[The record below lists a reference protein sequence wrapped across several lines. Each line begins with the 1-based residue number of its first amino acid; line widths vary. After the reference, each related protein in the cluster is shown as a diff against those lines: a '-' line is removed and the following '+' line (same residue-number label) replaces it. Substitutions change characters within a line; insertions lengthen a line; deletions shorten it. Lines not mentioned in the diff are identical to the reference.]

1 MPEYRTP
8 GVYIEEMSVG
18 PRPVVASS
26 TTDTGFVSMFT
37 LPSTFIPGRGRATG
51 LFLPTID
58 EQPFGSWNRA
68 LAFRPLIAS
77 DEALPPDPGA
87 SAAPKD
93 PPKDGAP
100 PTNGGKEG
108 GSNGGKPA
116 PKSVPVRA
124 QGNRLRA
131 LVEEALPGKWDIDP
145 PSMDDSV
152 TLRSVDKNDILRV
165 PLRRS
170 QLSVKEKEW
179 DLAWGADDHQ
189 VLQLIASKAV
199 EQGVRHNGVLACA
212 DPAAKPVNLDAANI
226 QARMQRIAPA
236 VHTLDAFEAW
246 RREFSGRLFVEIL
259 LESDER
265 MTQSKAESVWDSM
278 PQDARSAWER
288 WVRAHPGMV
297 RLELALSGFFQNGG
311 KTAYVAMGVQT
322 QQAAGPNKRK
332 MLEDSF
338 DGVKA
343 MALICAPGLDYGW
356 QQAILEYA
364 GPRGRGDLFAVLE
377 TPRHLL
383 TRGTRA
389 VESQLNK
396 QRWLEKDAPY
406 EVGMLET
413 LASPQQTELR
423 FNGYSE
429 DAVLDRC
436 VPRDD
441 TGYGAAYGPWVVVD
455 NPLSTG
461 AHDRYVIAPPAGH
474 IAGVIAATDLKAGGG
489 VHKAPANEL
498 VAGVAEL
505 VTSISDREQEPLN
518 MKGINI
524 IRHRPGAGIRVWG
537 ARTVASDPLWNY
549 VNVRRLFLFVERSIR
564 DAIQWAVFLPNTP
577 ETRGDLRTT
586 IVGFLF
592 RLYQEKMLDGATW
605 KEAFSVRCDEAN
617 NPDTDVRLGMLTVD
631 VEIRPVYPAEFV
643 RVRFRQSRVR
653 GEIAEG

>member
-8 GVYIEEMSVG
+8 GVYVEEISVG

-37 LPSTFIPGRGRATG
+37 LPSTFIHGRGRAAG

-68 LAFRPLIAS
+68 LSFRPLIAS
-77 DEALPPDPGA
+77 DEALPPEQA
-87 SAAPKD
+87 AAPKE
-93 PPKDGAP
+93 PPKDGGP
-100 PTNGGKEG
+100 KEPT
-108 GSNGGKPA
+108 KPA
-116 PKSVPVRA
+116 PKGAAGRA

-131 LVEEALPGKWDIDP
+131 LVDEALPGKWEIDP

-152 TLRSVDKNDILRV
+152 TLRSDKNDVLRV

-212 DPAAKPVNLDAANI
+212 DPSAKPVNLDAANI

-236 VHTLDAFEAW
+236 VHTLDGFESW

-265 MTQSKAESVWDSM
+265 MTQSKAESVWDTM
-278 PQDARSAWER
+278 PHDARGAWER

-332 MLEDSF
+332 LLEDSF

-389 VESQLNK
+389 VEAQLNK

-423 FNGYSE
+423 FNAYSE

-461 AHDRYVIAPPAGH
+461 AHDRYVIAPPSGH
-474 IAGVIAATDLKAGGG
+474 ISGVIAATDLKAGGG

-537 ARTVASDPLWNY
+537 ARTVASDPMWNY

-592 RLYQEKMLDGATW
+592 RLYQEKMLDGANW
-605 KEAFSVRCDEAN
+605 KEAFSVRCDETN
-617 NPDTDVRLGMLTVD
+617 NADTDVRLGMLTVD